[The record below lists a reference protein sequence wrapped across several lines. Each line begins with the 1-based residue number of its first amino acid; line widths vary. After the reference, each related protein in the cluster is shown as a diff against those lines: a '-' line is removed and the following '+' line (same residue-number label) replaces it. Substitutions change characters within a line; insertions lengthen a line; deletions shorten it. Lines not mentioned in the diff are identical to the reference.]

1 MDSDD
6 VEIVPQII
14 KHKSL
19 YFQDGNII
27 LSVPHENA
35 DEVHLFKCHKSV
47 LAKHS
52 LVFADMFELAQD
64 WDESEEHDGAP
75 SVTLP
80 DSWKDV
86 ESLLHLLYDPL
97 YALFTRQ
104 APRCTYFA
112 RL

>member
-14 KHKSL
+14 KHNSL

-27 LSVPHENA
+27 LSVPHENE

-52 LVFADMFELAQD
+52 PVFAEMFELAQD
-64 WDESEEHDGAP
+64 GRVEADERDGLP
-75 SVTLP
+75 CVTIQ
-80 DSWKDV
+80 DSWRDV
-86 ESLLHLLYDPL
+86 ESLLNLLYDPL
-97 YALFTRQ
+97 
-104 APRCTYFA
+104 
-112 RL
+112 